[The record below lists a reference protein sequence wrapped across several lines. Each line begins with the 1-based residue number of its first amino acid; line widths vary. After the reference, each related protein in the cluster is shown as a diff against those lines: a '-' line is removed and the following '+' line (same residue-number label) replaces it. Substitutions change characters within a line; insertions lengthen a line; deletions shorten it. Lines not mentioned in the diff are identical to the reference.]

1 MTRQRTYALAALGLM
16 YALVIAA
23 AILAGC
29 STTTGPTPNPV
40 AAPAQA
46 AIASSEAAKV
56 AIRAAVPETSPKGKV
71 SLAVAV
77 EHTDAAIAAGKQAV
91 EAAKDQG
98 QDLSKAQ
105 QALQDERTAREQD
118 KIAAQER
125 WQKEHDA
132 SEWIGWRI
140 RAIAAYFLGTL
151 AGLVILTVIT
161 GVAGTI
167 FPAVWP
173 LLSVVY
179 SALKTVIGL
188 ITLGAGRIAPAL
200 QWLDDRFD
208 GWIEARR
215 AKLKPEVTK

>member
-16 YALVIAA
+16 LGIVTAVV
-23 AILAGC
+23 LAGC
-29 STTTGPTPNPV
+29 SATTGPATNPV
-40 AAPAQA
+40 AAPAQQ
-46 AIASSEAAKV
+46 AIARSKAAKA
-56 AIRAAVPETSPKGKV
+56 AIRAAVPETSSKGKA
-71 SLAVAV
+71 SLKTAE
-77 EHTDAAIAAGKQAV
+77 EHTDAAITAEEQAV
-91 EAAKDQG
+91 EAGKDQG
-98 QDLSKAQ
+98 QELTKAQ
-105 QALQDERTAREQD
+105 QDLQAERTGREQD

-125 WQKEHDA
+125 WQKEHD
-132 SEWIGWRI
+132 SNEWIGWRI

-151 AGLVILTVIT
+151 LGLVILTVIT

-215 AKLKPEVTK
+215 AMLIPEAKP